1 MSQQLKIIGMIWKQ
15 VWFMRINVAKPLSLY
30 IYASLLPIGGF
41 LIGCLLFFSDKASK
55 VSLWVIPQSTL
66 IGLGATLVIIVYVA
80 YFMLAQLIT
89 RQFLPSHA
97 KLIPNFKM
105 HLQSALALPLFV
117 IPLLALLVQS
127 GFAHEFKIEWFTIS
141 TAVMLTGILGIRSPW
156 SIALMIL
163 SVQLPNISMKTP
175 YVQTLLNSMSI
186 KLVALPLCWML
197 ALWCLHWAFSMKEKQ
212 HFELEKRMLS
222 FKGWVNFDGQ
232 TTTPLWSFL
241 QSPCLVWMG
250 WQVKRSLKKTSS
262 SPAINLQGFA
272 LPPALHW
279 ITNVYA
285 MIGMGFVLFV
295 FFILLDMLNGSSK
308 KIDFDFLIALS
319 LILIPIG
326 QISYLYN
333 FLTGIFTSSKEQ
345 AVLFLT
351 PIAISTEQQTRNL
364 IHYFLRQFFI
374 MWLLG
379 LALIFTLGIAC
390 DLSLNK
396 LSMTIFA
403 QVCSLPLSL
412 LILSP
417 HQKRVGLNDHKLL
430 AMTVV
435 LLVVFVSLGLLPLAS
450 DGGAIALF
458 IFGVSILIVYAY
470 FFKIKWDEMKDA
482 KRIFPT
488 GRAV

>member
-1 MSQQLKIIGMIWKQ
+1 
-15 VWFMRINVAKPLSLY
+15 
-30 IYASLLPIGGF
+30 
-41 LIGCLLFFSDKASK
+41 
-55 VSLWVIPQSTL
+55 
-66 IGLGATLVIIVYVA
+66 
-80 YFMLAQLIT
+80 MLAQLVT

-105 HLQSALALPLFV
+105 HLQAALALPLCV
-117 IPLLALLVQS
+117 IPLLFLLVQS
-127 GFAHEFKIEWFTIS
+127 GIAQEFKIEWFVMS
-141 TAVMLTGILGIRSPW
+141 SAVMLTAILGIRSPW
-156 SIALMIL
+156 SIALMVL

-197 ALWCLHWAFSMKEKQ
+197 ALWCLYWAFSMKEKQ

-232 TTTPLWSFL
+232 TTSPLWSFF
-241 QSPCLVWMG
+241 QSPYLVWMD

-295 FFILLDMLNGSSK
+295 FFTLLDMLNGSSK

-319 LILIPIG
+319 LILIPVG

-333 FLTGIFTSSKEQ
+333 FQTGVFTSRKEQ

-351 PIAISTEQQTRNL
+351 PIALSTEQQTRNL

-374 MWLLG
+374 LWFLG
-379 LALIFTLGIAC
+379 LVMMLTLGNVS
-390 DLSLNK
+390 DLSFNK
-396 LSMTIFA
+396 ISMTIFA

-412 LILSP
+412 FVLSH
-417 HQKRVGLNDHKLL
+417 HQKRVGLNDHKLV
-430 AMTVV
+430 AMTLV
-435 LLVVFVSLGLLPLAS
+435 LLIVFALLSLIAFYGG
-450 DGGAIALF
+450 GGAIALL
-458 IFGVSILIVYAY
+458 IFGIVILIVYAY
-470 FFKIKWDEMKDA
+470 FFKIKWDDLKDT
-482 KRIFPT
+482 KRIFPA

>member
-1 MSQQLKIIGMIWKQ
+1 MSQQLKMILMIWKQ
-15 VWFMRINVAKPLSLY
+15 VWFMRINVANPLSLY
-30 IYASLLPIGGF
+30 IYSALLPIGGL
-41 LIGCLLFFSDKASK
+41 LIGCLVFLTGHANQKSAWIIPKFS
-55 VSLWVIPQSTL
+55 L
-66 IGLGATLVIIVYVA
+66 IGVGATLVIIAYVA

-105 HLQSALALPLFV
+105 HLQAALALPLCV
-117 IPLLALLVQS
+117 IPLLFLLVQS
-127 GFAHEFKIEWFTIS
+127 GIAQEFKIEWFVIS
-141 TAVMLTGILGIRSPW
+141 TAVMITAILGIRSPW

-163 SVQLPNISMKTP
+163 SVQLPDLSMKTP

-186 KLVALPLCWML
+186 KLVTLPLCWML

-222 FKGWVNFDGQ
+222 FKGWVNFDAQ
-232 TTTPLWSFL
+232 TTSPLWSFF
-241 QSPCLVWMG
+241 QSPYLVWMD

-295 FFILLDMLNGSSK
+295 FFTLLDMLNGSSK

-319 LILIPIG
+319 LILIPVG

-333 FLTGIFTSSKEQ
+333 FLTGVFTSRKEQ

-364 IHYFLRQFFI
+364 IRYFLRQFFI
-374 MWLLG
+374 MWSLG
-379 LALIFTLGIAC
+379 LALILLLGIAC

-435 LLVVFVSLGLLPLAS
+435 LLVGFASLGLLPLAS
-450 DGGAIALF
+450 DGGAIALLV
-458 IFGVSILIVYAY
+458 FGVSILIMCSY
-470 FFKIKWDEMKDA
+470 FFKIKWEEMKDA
-482 KRIFPT
+482 KHIFPS